1 MHFNMKKSTAFYSGS
16 GHCVRTRKTCSYF
29 LFASAALGAKF
40 VNSRDSN
47 GLEACTNIV
56 RTRATE
62 QYQWI
67 FVRKPWQARDTQTRG
82 ARFAK
87 ATHFQNQERNGATG
101 ASDEVNNGAS
111 LLGCL
116 EESSSL
122 SPLVVTDDMRLLG
135 RPRATTNGGYVFLG
149 FDSY

>member
-1 MHFNMKKSTAFYSGS
+1 MHFNMKKSTGILLRFRPLRP
-16 GHCVRTRKTCSYF
+16 HKKNMLIF
-29 LFASAALGAKF
+29 LIRIRRPCAKF
-40 VNSRDSN
+40 VNSRDSS

-122 SPLVVTDDMRLLG
+122 SPLVVTDDMRQIG